1 MRKDVVTPVS
11 SARSQTNCSA
21 CRLGTSKRR
30 TSPCTMCPRCCFTA
44 CAVTWL
50 RRSAKSSSRY
60 ANSASVSVSPLSPAR
75 AWASSCSLRFT
86 ILFKQCHLGA
96 HAAALQEQR
105 HHADSLLRKA
115 PDAAAARGAVDPER
129 LDFGADALG
138 ELARGRAR
146 RDPQPHLVRRLRMAE
161 VAAMRAADPD
171 EVDANVA
178 DVLAQTLTH
187 DLTAERRALQRLGS
201 GVRDLA
207 FAHEPG
213 AIADAHLVG
222 ASARSPGALGH
233 RDPVRRRL
241 AQPHG
246 GEVGDHVGRDVAAR
260 IGDLIQEWL

>member
-86 ILFKQCHLGA
+86 ILFKQCHLGP

-105 HHADSLLRKA
+105 HHADPLLREA
-115 PDAAAARGAVDPER
+115 AYAAAARGAVDPER
-129 LDFGADALG
+129 LDLGAAPLC
-138 ELARGRAR
+138 ELAPRRAR
-146 RDPQPHLVRRLRMAE
+146 CDPQPHLVRRLRMAE
-161 VAAMRAADPD
+161 VAAMRA
-171 EVDANVA
+171 VDADQV
-178 DVLAQTLTH
+178 DAQI
-187 DLTAERRALQRLGS
+187 
-201 GVRDLA
+201 RD
-207 FAHEPG
+207 G
-213 AIADAHLVG
+213 
-222 ASARSPGALGH
+222 
-233 RDPVRRRL
+233 
-241 AQPHG
+241 
-246 GEVGDHVGRDVAAR
+246 
-260 IGDLIQEWL
+260 